1 MTNELLTVA
10 DHGPVRLIAMDKGV
24 RGNTLSEAIVESLL
38 NAVKDAER
46 DESVKAIVLGGSERH
61 FCVGMDLKIVA
72 AKNAVRAVEER
83 WLDDIDQ
90 LRQCRK
96 PIIAAVRGYAVGGGF
111 ELALYCDLII
121 AAEDAQFSLPET
133 GIGLIAGQGGS
144 QRLVAM
150 CGRAIA
156 TDLVLTGRSLSGREA
171 YEFGI
176 AARVFPSERV
186 LEEAIEIGQTIAK
199 RSAVAVSFAREIL
212 HEATEAPIRQS
223 LRIERLLASVVLD
236 TAEARQ
242 RVGDFLERRNKRS

>member
-1 MTNELLTVA
+1 MTNELLTIT
-10 DHGPVRLIAMDKGV
+10 DHGPVRLIAMAKGE

-38 NAVKDAER
+38 SAVKAAEK
-46 DESVKAIVLGGSERH
+46 DDSVKAIILAGSERH

-72 AKNAVRAVEER
+72 AKNAASAVETR
-83 WLDDIDQ
+83 WLEDIDQ
-90 LRQCRK
+90 LRHSRK

-121 AAEDAQFSLPET
+121 AAEDAKFSLPET
-133 GIGLIAGQGGS
+133 GIGLIPGQGGS
-144 QRLVAM
+144 QRLVTM

-176 AARVFPSERV
+176 AARVFPADRV
-186 LEEAIEIGQTIAK
+186 IEECIEIGQTIAK
-199 RSAVAVSFAREIL
+199 RSAVALTFAREIL
-212 HEATEAPIRQS
+212 HEATEGPLRQS

-242 RVGDFLERRNKRS
+242 RVGDFLANRKK

>member
-1 MTNELLTVA
+1 MTNEFVSVTN
-10 DHGPVRLIAMDKGV
+10 HGPVRQIAMDKGV
-24 RGNTLSEAIVESLL
+24 RGNTLSEAFVETLL
-38 NAVKDAER
+38 NEVKAAEK
-46 DESVKAIVLGGSERH
+46 DDSVKVIVLSGSERH

-72 AKNAVRAVEER
+72 AKNAVTAVETR
-83 WLDDIDQ
+83 WLEDIDQ

-121 AAEDAQFSLPET
+121 AAEDAKFALPET
-133 GIGLIAGQGGS
+133 GIGLIPGQGGS

-156 TDLVLTGRSLSGREA
+156 TDLVLTGRVLSGQEA
-171 YEFGI
+171 ANYGI
-176 AARVFPSERV
+176 AARIFPASR
-186 LEEAIEIGQTIAK
+186 LIEETIEIGQAIAQ
-199 RSAVAVSFAREIL
+199 RSSVALTFAREIL

-242 RVGDFLERRNKRS
+242 RVSDFLESKKK